1 MAERDTLLAVLQSD
15 LALAGLILVFS
26 GLIMSK
32 AETYETKRGDKYR
45 YLAAF
50 GAVPIVVALAS
61 AWLCIDAIGGNQWNA
76 DHALSALRVVLSLT
90 AVYVLAY
97 IATVFT

>member
-26 GLIMSK
+26 GFIMSK
-32 AETYETKRGDKYR
+32 AETYDTRRGDKYR

-50 GAVPIVVALAS
+50 GAIPIIMALAS
-61 AWLCIDAIGGNQWNA
+61 AWLCIDAIEGNQWNA
-76 DHALSALRVVLSLT
+76 DHALPALKVVLSLT
-90 AVYVLAY
+90 AMYVVAY
-97 IATVFT
+97 ITTFFS